1 MGIITSTVLFHQS
14 QELISVGNPQKS
26 LENVCGWS
34 YLQHREQSLA
44 EQHDHTIYLTRQEFG
59 PVGMQGNTAFTNTD
73 TARSTTT
80 KMSV

>member
-1 MGIITSTVLFHQS
+1 M
-14 QELISVGNPQKS
+14 GNPQKS

-59 PVGMQGNTAFTNTD
+59 PFGMKGATPITTSDN
-73 TARSTTT
+73 ARSTTT
-80 KMSV
+80 IMSAWVLGNGSLKHMS